1 VIDYE
6 CFFRYF
12 ARGRSTAALLARSA
26 VYLDLTLR
34 GDLMARTIRGFIA
47 ATTGGIFMLLM
58 AACATADS
66 GPKVASN
73 GDASLVLVAG
83 ATGGTGQEVVD
94 QALARGYR
102 VRALVRDE
110 AKARMLFGNRVQ
122 YVVGDVR
129 EPRSLR
135 RAVKGADQVISAL
148 GANVQRD
155 PENSPE
161 LVDYAGVKALA
172 EAAKAA
178 GVSQFILVSSMG
190 VTHPDHQLN
199 AMLDNILSWKLKG
212 EDAVRATGIP
222 YTIVRPGELT
232 NEPGG
237 RRGVRI
243 MQGDPVNGEGAVSR
257 SDVAAVLV
265 SVIGRQDLYGKT
277 FEIVGDHARPRIEW
291 ASLYNDLR
299 PDVR

>member
-1 VIDYE
+1 MNRI
-6 CFFRYF
+6 FR
-12 ARGRSTAALLARSA
+12 AAAAALTLMLAS
-26 VYLDLTLR
+26 
-34 GDLMARTIRGFIA
+34 
-47 ATTGGIFMLLM
+47 
-58 AACATADS
+58 ACAMS

-73 GDASLVLVAG
+73 GNASVVLVAG

-94 QALARGYR
+94 QALEKGYR

-110 AKARMLFGNRVQ
+110 AKARMLFGDRVQ

-129 EPRSLR
+129 EPRSLK
-135 RAVKGADQVISAL
+135 RAVKGVDQVISAL

-161 LVDYAGVKALA
+161 RVDYAGVKALA
-172 EAAKAA
+172 EAARAA

-212 EDAVRATGIP
+212 EDAVRATGID
-222 YTIVRPGELT
+222 YTIVRPGDLT

-243 MQGDPVNGEGAVSR
+243 MQGDPVGGEGAVSR
-257 SDVAAVLV
+257 SDVAAILV
-265 SVIGRQDLYGKT
+265 SAIGRQDLYRKT
-277 FEIVGDHARPRIEW
+277 FEVVGDHARPRIEW
-291 ASLYNDLR
+291 ASLYNGLQ

>member
-1 VIDYE
+1 MNPI
-6 CFFRYF
+6 FR
-12 ARGRSTAALLARSA
+12 AAAAALTLA
-26 VYLDLTLR
+26 L
-34 GDLMARTIRGFIA
+34 
-47 ATTGGIFMLLM
+47 
-58 AACATADS
+58 AACATS

-73 GDASLVLVAG
+73 GNASVVLVAG
-83 ATGGTGQEVVD
+83 ATGGTGQELVD
-94 QALARGYR
+94 QALEKGYR

-110 AKARMLFGNRVQ
+110 AKARMLFGDRVQ

-129 EPRSLR
+129 EPRSLK

-161 LVDYAGVKALA
+161 RVDYAGVKVLA

-199 AMLDNILSWKLKG
+199 AMLDHILSWKLKG
-212 EDAVRATGIP
+212 EDAVRATGIN

-243 MQGDPVNGEGAVSR
+243 MQGDPASGEGSVSR
-257 SDVAAVLV
+257 SDVAAILV
-265 SVIGRQDLYGKT
+265 SAIGRQDLYGKT

-291 ASLYNDLR
+291 ASLYNGLQ

>member
-1 VIDYE
+1 
-6 CFFRYF
+6 
-12 ARGRSTAALLARSA
+12 
-26 VYLDLTLR
+26 
-34 GDLMARTIRGFIA
+34 MARKTQGS
-47 ATTGGIFMLLM
+47 G
-58 AACATADS
+58 ACAVARAMAGATVLAVMLFAAAGATS
-66 GPKVASN
+66 GAGVAAN
-73 GDASLVLVAG
+73 GNASLVLVAG

-94 QALARGYR
+94 QALAKGYR

-110 AKARMLFGNRVQ
+110 AKARLLFGDRVQ

-129 EPRSLR
+129 ERRSLR
-135 RAVKGADQVISAL
+135 RAVKGVDQVISAL

-161 LVDYAGVKALA
+161 LVDFAGVKALA
-172 EAAKAA
+172 EAAYAA

-199 AMLDNILSWKLKG
+199 AMLDNILGWKLKG
-212 EDAVRATGIP
+212 EEAVRATGIN

-243 MQGDPVNGEGAVSR
+243 MQGDPIDGEGTVSR
-257 SDVAAVLV
+257 SDVASVLV
-265 SVIGRQDLYGKT
+265 SAIGRQDLYGKT

-291 ASLYNDLR
+291 ASLYNDLQ
-299 PDVR
+299 PDAR

>member
-1 VIDYE
+1 MKRI
-6 CFFRYF
+6 FQ
-12 ARGRSTAALLARSA
+12 AAAAAFGLLLAA
-26 VYLDLTLR
+26 
-34 GDLMARTIRGFIA
+34 GAIA
-47 ATTGGIFMLLM
+47 GTKDSSGGN
-58 AACATADS
+58 
-66 GPKVASN
+66 ASV
-73 GDASLVLVAG
+73 VLVAG

-94 QALARGYR
+94 QALAKGLR

-110 AKARMLFGNRVQ
+110 AKARMLFGDRVQ

-129 EPRSLR
+129 EPRSLK
-135 RAVKGADQVISAL
+135 RAVKGVDQVISAL

-161 LVDYAGVKALA
+161 RVDYRGVKALA

-212 EDAVRATGIP
+212 EDAVRATGIH

-232 NEPGG
+232 NERGG
-237 RRGVRI
+237 SRGVRI
-243 MQGDPVNGEGAVSR
+243 MQGDPIGGEGSVSR
-257 SDVAAVLV
+257 SDVAAILV
-265 SVIGRQDLYGKT
+265 NTIGREDLYGKT
-277 FEIVGDHARPRIEW
+277 FEVAGDHARPRIEW
-291 ASLYNDLR
+291 ASLYNGLQ
-299 PDVR
+299 PDAR

>member
-1 VIDYE
+1 MNRL
-6 CFFRYF
+6 FR
-12 ARGRSTAALLARSA
+12 AATAALVL
-26 VYLDLTLR
+26 VL
-34 GDLMARTIRGFIA
+34 
-47 ATTGGIFMLLM
+47 
-58 AACATADS
+58 AACVAS

-73 GDASLVLVAG
+73 GNGSLVLVAG
-83 ATGGTGQEVVD
+83 ATGGTGQEVVG
-94 QALARGYR
+94 QALEKGYR

-110 AKARMLFGNRVQ
+110 AKARMLFGDRVQ
-122 YVVGDVR
+122 YAVGDVR
-129 EPRSLR
+129 EPRSLK
-135 RAVKGADQVISAL
+135 RAVKGVDQVISAL

-172 EAAKAA
+172 VAARAA

-212 EDAVRATGIP
+212 EDAVRATGIN
-222 YTIVRPGELT
+222 YTIIRPGELT

-243 MQGDPVNGEGAVSR
+243 MQGDPIGGEGTVSR
-257 SDVAAVLV
+257 SDVGAILV
-265 SVIGRQDLYGKT
+265 STIGRQDLYGRT
-277 FEIVGDHARPRIEW
+277 FEIVGDHGRPRIEW
-291 ASLYNDLR
+291 ASLYNGLQ

>member
-1 VIDYE
+1 MNRI
-6 CFFRYF
+6 FR
-12 ARGRSTAALLARSA
+12 AATAALI
-26 VYLDLTLR
+26 
-34 GDLMARTIRGFIA
+34 LM
-47 ATTGGIFMLLM
+47 L
-58 AACATADS
+58 AACTTAS
-66 GPKVASN
+66 GPRVASN
-73 GDASLVLVAG
+73 GNASLVLVAG

-94 QALARGYR
+94 QALEKGYR

-110 AKARMLFGNRVQ
+110 AKARMLFGDRVQ

-129 EPRSLR
+129 EPRSLK
-135 RAVKGADQVISAL
+135 RAVKGVDQVISAL

-161 LVDYAGVKALA
+161 RVDYAGVKALA
-172 EAAKAA
+172 TAAKAA

-212 EDAVRATGIP
+212 ENAVRATGIN

-232 NEPGG
+232 NEAGG

-243 MQGDPVNGEGAVSR
+243 MQGDPIGGEGSVSR
-257 SDVAAVLV
+257 SDVAAILV
-265 SVIGRQDLYGKT
+265 SAIGRQDLYGKT
-277 FEIVGDHARPRIEW
+277 FEIVGDHDRPRIEW
-291 ASLYNDLR
+291 ASLYNGLQ

>member
-1 VIDYE
+1 MNR
-6 CFFRYF
+6 FFR
-12 ARGRSTAALLARSA
+12 AAAAAL
-26 VYLDLTLR
+26 TL
-34 GDLMARTIRGFIA
+34 GL
-47 ATTGGIFMLLM
+47 
-58 AACATADS
+58 AACATS
-66 GPKVASN
+66 GPKVAAN
-73 GDASLVLVAG
+73 GNASIVLVAG

-94 QALARGYR
+94 QALEKGYR

-110 AKARMLFGNRVQ
+110 AKARMLFGDRVQ

-129 EPRSLR
+129 EPRTLKK
-135 RAVKGADQVISAL
+135 AVKGVDQVISAL

-161 LVDYAGVKALA
+161 RVDYAGVKALA

-212 EDAVRATGIP
+212 EDAVRATGIN
-222 YTIVRPGELT
+222 YTIVRPGDLT

-237 RRGVRI
+237 LRGVRL
-243 MQGDPVNGEGAVSR
+243 MQGDPIGSEGAVSR
-257 SDVAAVLV
+257 SDVAAILV
-265 SVIGRQDLYGKT
+265 SAIGRQDLYGKT
-277 FEIVGDHARPRIEW
+277 FEVIGDHARPRIEW
-291 ASLYNDLR
+291 ASLYTGLQ

>member
-1 VIDYE
+1 MKR
-6 CFFRYF
+6 FFR
-12 ARGRSTAALLARSA
+12 AATAAL
-26 VYLDLTLR
+26 TL
-34 GDLMARTIRGFIA
+34 
-47 ATTGGIFMLLM
+47 ML
-58 AACATADS
+58 AACAAA
-66 GPKVASN
+66 GPKLASHESV
-73 GDASLVLVAG
+73 SLVLVAG

-94 QALARGYR
+94 QALTKGYR

-110 AKARMLFGNRVQ
+110 AKARMLFGDRVQ

-129 EPRSLR
+129 EPRSLK
-135 RAVKGADQVISAL
+135 RAVKGVDQVISAL

-161 LVDYAGVKALA
+161 RVDYAGVKALA
-172 EAAKAA
+172 QAAKAA

-199 AMLDNILSWKLKG
+199 AMLDHILSWKLKG
-212 EDAVRATGIP
+212 EEAVRATGIN

-243 MQGDPVNGEGAVSR
+243 MQGDPIDGEGAVSR
-257 SDVAAVLV
+257 SDVAAILV
-265 SVIGRQDLYGKT
+265 DAVGRTDLYGKT
-277 FEIVGDHARPRIEW
+277 FEVAGDHARPRIEW
-291 ASLYNDLR
+291 ASLYNGLQ
-299 PDVR
+299 PDAH

>member
-1 VIDYE
+1 MNRM
-6 CFFRYF
+6 FR
-12 ARGRSTAALLARSA
+12 AAAAAL
-26 VYLDLTLR
+26 TLV
-34 GDLMARTIRGFIA
+34 L
-47 ATTGGIFMLLM
+47 
-58 AACATADS
+58 AACATS

-73 GDASLVLVAG
+73 GNASVVLVAG

-94 QALARGYR
+94 QALEKGYR

-110 AKARMLFGNRVQ
+110 AKARLLFGDRVQ
-122 YVVGDVR
+122 YIVGDVR
-129 EPRSLR
+129 EPRSLK

-161 LVDYAGVKALA
+161 RVDYAGVKALA
-172 EAAKAA
+172 EAARSA
-178 GVSQFILVSSMG
+178 GVAQFILVSSMG

-212 EDAVRATGIP
+212 EDAVRATGIN
-222 YTIVRPGELT
+222 YTIIRPGELT

-243 MQGDPVNGEGAVSR
+243 MQGDPIGGEGSVSR
-257 SDVAAVLV
+257 SDVAAILV
-265 SVIGRQDLYGKT
+265 SAIGREDLYGKT
-277 FEIVGDHARPRIEW
+277 FEVAGDHQRPRIEW
-291 ASLYNDLR
+291 ASLYNGLR

>member
-1 VIDYE
+1 
-6 CFFRYF
+6 
-12 ARGRSTAALLARSA
+12 
-26 VYLDLTLR
+26 
-34 GDLMARTIRGFIA
+34 M
-47 ATTGGIFMLLM
+47 
-58 AACATADS
+58 
-66 GPKVASN
+66 
-73 GDASLVLVAG
+73 VAG

-94 QALARGYR
+94 QALEKGYR

-110 AKARMLFGNRVQ
+110 AKARLLFGDRVQ
-122 YVVGDVR
+122 YIVGDVR
-129 EPRSLR
+129 QPRTLK

-161 LVDYAGVKALA
+161 FVDFAGVKALA

-178 GVSQFILVSSMG
+178 SVSQFILVSSMG

-199 AMLDNILSWKLKG
+199 AMLDNILGWKLKG
-212 EDAVRATGIP
+212 EDAVRATGIN

-243 MQGDPVNGEGAVSR
+243 TQGDPVNGGGAVSR
-257 SDVAAVLV
+257 TDVAAVLV
-265 SVIGRQDLYGKT
+265 SVIGRRDLYGKT
-277 FEIVGDHARPRIEW
+277 FEIVGDHGRPRIEW
-291 ASLYNDLR
+291 ASLYNGLQ

>member
-1 VIDYE
+1 MLRKIEGAGEQAGSAYGMRAKVL
-6 CFFRYF
+6 
-12 ARGRSTAALLARSA
+12 ALAVMLTHVLATAAISMFVAEGANAAPPSA
-26 VYLDLTLR
+26 
-34 GDLMARTIRGFIA
+34 GKESQPI
-47 ATTGGIFMLLM
+47 
-58 AACATADS
+58 
-66 GPKVASN
+66 
-73 GDASLVLVAG
+73 VLVAG
-83 ATGGTGQEVVD
+83 ATGGTGQEVVE
-94 QALARGYR
+94 QALAQGLR

-110 AKARMLFGNRVQ
+110 AKARMLFGDRVQ
-122 YVVGDVR
+122 YAVGDVR
-129 EPRSLR
+129 EPRTLK
-135 RAVKGADQVISAL
+135 RAVKGVGQVISAL

-199 AMLDNILSWKLKG
+199 AMLGNILSWKLKG
-212 EDAVRATGIP
+212 EDAVRATGIN

-243 MQGDPVNGEGAVSR
+243 MQGDPVEGEGTISR
-257 SDVAAVLV
+257 SDVASLLLSA
-265 SVIGRQDLYGKT
+265 IGNEDLYGKT
-277 FEIVGDHARPRIEW
+277 FEVVGDHARPRIEW
-291 ASLYNDLR
+291 ASLYTGLQ

>member
-1 VIDYE
+1 MFGLSRTSGV
-6 CFFRYF
+6 
-12 ARGRSTAALLARSA
+12 RGRAGVADWVRAASKGLRAGAFMAVPALALLAS
-26 VYLDLTLR
+26 
-34 GDLMARTIRGFIA
+34 
-47 ATTGGIFMLLM
+47 
-58 AACATADS
+58 ACAAPAS
-66 GPKVASN
+66 RAAPRVVSN
-73 GDASLVLVAG
+73 GNASVVLVAG

-94 QALARGYR
+94 QALAKGYR

-110 AKARMLFGNRVQ
+110 AKARLLFGDRVQ

-129 EPRSLR
+129 EPRTLK

-161 LVDYAGVKALA
+161 RVDFAGVKALA
-172 EAAKAA
+172 EAAKTA

-190 VTHPDHQLN
+190 VTHPEHQLN

-212 EDAVRATGIP
+212 EDAVRATGID

-243 MQGDPVNGEGAVSR
+243 MQGDPIGGDGAVSR
-257 SDVAAVLV
+257 TDVAAVLV

-291 ASLYNDLR
+291 ASLYNGLQ

>member
-1 VIDYE
+1 MNPIL
-6 CFFRYF
+6 RAAAAAF
-12 ARGRSTAALLARSA
+12 ALVLATFA
-26 VYLDLTLR
+26 VA
-34 GDLMARTIRGFIA
+34 GQ
-47 ATTGGIFMLLM
+47 
-58 AACATADS
+58 
-66 GPKVASN
+66 KVASN
-73 GDASLVLVAG
+73 GNEASASVVLVAG

-94 QALARGYR
+94 QAIAKGYR

-110 AKARMLFGNRVQ
+110 AKARMLFGDRVQ

-129 EPRSLR
+129 EPRSLK
-135 RAVKGADQVISAL
+135 RAVKGVDQVISAL

-161 LVDYAGVKALA
+161 RVDYAGVKALA

-212 EDAVRATGIP
+212 EDAVRATGIH
-222 YTIVRPGELT
+222 YTIIRPGELT
-232 NEPGG
+232 NERGG
-237 RRGVRI
+237 SRGVRI
-243 MQGDPVNGEGAVSR
+243 MQGDPIGGEGSVSR
-257 SDVAAVLV
+257 SDVAAILV
-265 SVIGRQDLYGKT
+265 SAIGREDLYGKT
-277 FEIVGDHARPRIEW
+277 FEVAGDHARPRIEW
-291 ASLYNDLR
+291 ASLYNDLQ

>member
-1 VIDYE
+1 MFTTIEGAGQTGSVSGIPAKVLT
-6 CFFRYF
+6 RVL
-12 ARGRSTAALLARSA
+12 LLAMTAISMLAAASAQAAPRSGSGESAA
-26 VYLDLTLR
+26 V
-34 GDLMARTIRGFIA
+34 
-47 ATTGGIFMLLM
+47 
-58 AACATADS
+58 
-66 GPKVASN
+66 
-73 GDASLVLVAG
+73 VLVAG
-83 ATGGTGQEVVD
+83 ATGGTGQEVVE
-94 QALARGYR
+94 QALARGLR

-110 AKARMLFGNRVQ
+110 AKARMLFGDRVQ
-122 YVVGDVR
+122 YAVGDVR
-129 EPRSLR
+129 EPRTLK
-135 RAVKGADQVISAL
+135 RAVKGVGQVISAL

-190 VTHPDHQLN
+190 VTHPDHQTN
-199 AMLDNILSWKLKG
+199 AMIGNILSWKLKG
-212 EDAVRATGIP
+212 EDAVRATGIN

-243 MQGDPVNGEGAVSR
+243 TQGDPPNGEGAISR
-257 SDVAAVLV
+257 SDVASVLV
-265 SVIGRQDLYGKT
+265 SAIGREDLYGKT
-277 FEIVGDHARPRIEW
+277 FEVVGDHGRPRIEW
-291 ASLYNDLR
+291 ASLYNGLQ